1 MGFDVDPLSR
11 QLFPFRELASNF
23 RYSIYVFTNKGSLS
37 MKDFRP
43 AISAFYLVAVLF
55 VCELP
60 AIGQTCFTAD
70 DMDAATRTAIQ
81 NAGMRYFDMV
91 TRGDT
96 ANLRQNSIPAV
107 ANNFAGIENTVKG
120 KQSEF
125 AGVRATPQ
133 SPFLLKAEGTAP
145 IERADFLCGVFNG
158 PQAAKSAEFV
168 IPNLPPGA
176 YGVVMLDFQTPKD
189 PYTLSFILQQ
199 QGNDWK
205 LGGFFLHP
213 NRLLGHDANWFLEKA
228 RDFKAKGQ
236 THNAFLYFWQAR
248 DLSMPLSFMYTL
260 STDKIYD
267 EQQTVRPNDFPI
279 DGSTAQLAG
288 PNGKAY
294 KLTAIFVLPVD
305 QSLNLIVKYLT
316 QDVSDTAQTFQENT
330 NVMKAILTKFPEL
343 RDAFDGVVARAVEM
357 SGRDYGSMLAMKDIK

>member
-1 MGFDVDPLSR
+1 
-11 QLFPFRELASNF
+11 
-23 RYSIYVFTNKGSLS
+23 

-55 VCELP
+55 VCDLP

-81 NAGMRYFDMV
+81 NAGMRYFDLV

-96 ANLRQNSIPAV
+96 ATLRQNSIPAV

-125 AGVRATPQ
+125 AGVHATPQ
-133 SPFLLKAEGTAP
+133 SPFLLKAEGTTP

-176 YGVVMLDFQTPKD
+176 YGVVMLDFQTQKD
-189 PYTLSFILQQ
+189 PYTLSFIIQQ

-236 THNAFLYFWQAR
+236 THNAFLYLWQAR

-260 STDKIYD
+260 ATDKIYD

-330 NVMKAILTKFPEL
+330 NVMKSILTKFPEL
-343 RDAFDGVVARAVEM
+343 REAFDGVVARAVEM